1 MVRIKE
7 SFKTLFKKFGFVFST
22 IFTIAIIALFHFTR
36 LNALKIYPV
45 AVNFG
50 FFLMFFSSIFQEET
64 VIQKIAKMGEGVL
77 SEPVRIYTRNL
88 TYIWCIFLFIQLS
101 LSVITCFMSD
111 KIWMLYNGFLSYL
124 FLGCFFAIEYT
135 IRVTLRLKNKL

>member
-1 MVRIKE
+1 MKRIKE
-7 SFKTLFKKFGFVFST
+7 GLKKLFKRFGFIFST
-22 IFTIAIIALFHFTR
+22 LFTIAIILIFHFTR

-45 AVNFG
+45 AVNFC
-50 FFLMFFSSIFQEET
+50 FFLTFFSSIFQEET
-64 VIQKIAKMGEGVL
+64 IIQKFAKMSDGVL
-77 SEPVRIYTRNL
+77 SEPVKIYTRKL
-88 TYIWCIFLFIQLS
+88 TYIWCIFLFIQLL
-101 LSVITCFMSD
+101 LSIITCFMTD